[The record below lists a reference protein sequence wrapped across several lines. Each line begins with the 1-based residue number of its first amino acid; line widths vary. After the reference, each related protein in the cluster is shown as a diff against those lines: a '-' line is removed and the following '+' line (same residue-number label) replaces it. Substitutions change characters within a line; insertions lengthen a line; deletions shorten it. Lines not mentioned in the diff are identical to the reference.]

1 MPQIKP
7 FRGIVYDQGKVNLR
21 DVVAPPYDVISPE
34 QREKLYALSPYN
46 VVRLILGREEDPYTS
61 AAHYWGDWKDKGI
74 LKQEPEPAV
83 YMLSQRFSTG
93 TGTTTERRGFIAA
106 CRLEE
111 LGKDSIFPHEKTH
124 PGPKK
129 DRLRLFEATD
139 AIFSQILALYADP
152 KRRLDQV
159 LDAEARR
166 EPDMD
171 VEFDQVRN
179 RLWAVR
185 DPSTT
190 LALADFLNGQHALV
204 ADGHHR
210 YETALVYSNELRF
223 KNPGHTGTEPYNFV
237 PMYFTNMNDP
247 GLVIL
252 PTHRLLR
259 QIPNF
264 REKSFLEALGGSFE
278 LREEE
283 SLEKLQH
290 SLAIQK
296 GRAFGLLL
304 PHEPHYT
311 LLVYKGRTTPGQA
324 DMPPL
329 LAGLDVTILHA
340 VIMRRILQLSEDD
353 EQRKVYIDYEK
364 DADQAARSVGEGNA
378 QAAFLLNPTRI
389 DQLRAIAEAG
399 YTMPQKSTYFYPKLL
414 SGLVM
419 YSFKDG

>member
-7 FRGIVYDQGKVNLR
+7 FRGIVYDQERVKLP
-21 DVVAPPYDVISPE
+21 DVVAPPYDVISPR
-34 QREKLYALSPYN
+34 QRETLYARSPYN
-46 VVRLILGREEDPYTS
+46 VVRLILGREEDPYAS
-61 AAHYWGDWKDKGI
+61 AAHHWVSWKDKGI
-74 LKQEPEPAV
+74 LKKEPEPAV
-83 YMLSQRFSTG
+83 YILSQTFSTG
-93 TGTTTERRGFIAA
+93 GGTTTQRRGFIAA

-111 LGKDSIFPHEKTH
+111 LGKGSIFPHEQTH

-152 KRRLDQV
+152 KHRLDQV
-159 LDAEARR
+159 LDVEAQRR
-166 EPDMD
+166 PDMD
-171 VEFDQVRN
+171 VEFDKVRN

-190 LALADFLNGQHALV
+190 LALADFLNRQHALV

-210 YETALVYSNELRF
+210 YETALVYSNALRF

-259 QIPNF
+259 QIPHF
-264 REKSFLEALGGSFE
+264 EEKNFLEALAGSFE

-283 SLEKLQH
+283 SLEELEL
-290 SLAIQK
+290 SLARQK

-304 PHEPHYT
+304 PHKPRYT
-311 LLVYKGRTTPGQA
+311 LLLFKGRATPGQA

-329 LAGLDVTILHA
+329 LAALDVTILHA

-353 EQRKVYIDYEK
+353 EQRKVNINYEK
-364 DADQAARSVGEGNA
+364 DAAQAARAVSEGKA

-389 DQLRAIAEAG
+389 EQLRAIAEAG

-419 YSFKDG
+419 YSFKEG